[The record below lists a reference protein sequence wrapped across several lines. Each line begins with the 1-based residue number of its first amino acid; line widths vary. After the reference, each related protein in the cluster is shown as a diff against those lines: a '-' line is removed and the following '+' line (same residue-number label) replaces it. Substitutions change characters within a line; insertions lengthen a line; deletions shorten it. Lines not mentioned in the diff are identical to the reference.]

1 MILLVSAALLL
12 AGFLGWKVMQ
22 APSPPPPVVTIP
34 VAPPVDTAKADEIMK
49 ANLALKDIDGLIDR
63 EEFIDAAKL
72 WLETT
77 ALSPDFAARHRT
89 RVVPRLTARFAEV
102 TTRRFI
108 QRLDSLP
115 PAATARMPRPW

>member
-22 APSPPPPVVTIP
+22 APSPPPPPVVTTP

-72 WLETT
+72 WFETI

-89 RVVPRLTARFAEV
+89 RVVPASPLA
-102 TTRRFI
+102 
-108 QRLDSLP
+108 S
-115 PAATARMPRPW
+115 PR